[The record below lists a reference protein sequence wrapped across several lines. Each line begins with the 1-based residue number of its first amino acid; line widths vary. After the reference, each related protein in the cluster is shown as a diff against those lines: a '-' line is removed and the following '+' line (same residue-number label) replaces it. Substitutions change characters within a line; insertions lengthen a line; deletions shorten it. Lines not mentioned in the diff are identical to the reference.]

1 VILYGENPDVSV
13 AQGIFQSFSDAPD
26 GFSEELKEIN
36 IGTGFEYWYDNQ
48 FAFRAG
54 YFYEH
59 EDKGNRKYFTLG
71 AGLKLNVIGLDFAY
85 LIPTDQRNPLENTLR
100 FSILLDFDTLKK
112 KDDEGEE

>member
-1 VILYGENPDVSV
+1 MIN
-13 AQGIFQSFSDAPD
+13 SFSDAPD
-26 GFSEELKEIN
+26 GFSEEMKEIN
-36 IGTGFEYWYDNQ
+36 IACGLEYWYDKQ

-71 AGLKLNVIGLDFAY
+71 AGLKYNVFGLDFAY

-100 FSILLDFDTLKK
+100 FSLLFDFNSLKK
-112 KDDEGEE
+112 ADDE